1 MSPVRESFAVAGD
14 DVRLWTCCDGSGPPL
29 VLSHGGPGMWDYLE
43 DLAGLIQDA
52 ATVIRWEQRGCGRSD
67 RAGPYSVARSIEDL
81 DSVRRYHGLDR
92 WVVGGHS
99 WGASLALQYALTYSE
114 RVAGLVYIS
123 GTGIGQSWNAA
134 YHAEA
139 DRRLTVEQRQELE
152 RLRGLPDRSR
162 DEEMRYRTL
171 SWMPDFADPYRAE
184 ELAAQ
189 EASAP
194 FTTNYECNAIINA
207 ETKTWS
213 EDDLFHRTSALAVP
227 TLVIHGGLDPR
238 PASAVDSLV
247 EAVPN
252 AELHVI
258 PEAGHHPWVEAPEE
272 MVSILRMFLANLDLS
287 GWEADSPAATRK

>member
-1 MSPVRESFAVAGD
+1 
-14 DVRLWTCCDGSGPPL
+14 
-29 VLSHGGPGMWDYLE
+29 
-43 DLAGLIQDA
+43 
-52 ATVIRWEQRGCGRSD
+52 
-67 RAGPYSVARSIEDL
+67 VARSIEDL
-81 DSVRRYHGLDR
+81 DSVRRYYGLDR

-99 WGASLALQYALTYSE
+99 WGASLALQYALTHSE

-123 GTGIGQSWNAA
+123 GTGIGQSWNSA

-139 DRRLTVEQRQELE
+139 DRRLTAEQRQELE

-162 DEEMRYRTL
+162 GEEMRYLTL

-194 FTTNYECNAIINA
+194 FITNYECNAIINA
-207 ETKTWS
+207 ETRTWS
-213 EDDLFHRTSALAVP
+213 EDDLFHMTSAFAVP

-247 EAVPN
+247 EASPS
-252 AELHVI
+252 AELHLL
-258 PEAGHHPWVEAPEE
+258 PEAGHLPWVEAPEE
-272 MVSILRMFLANLDLS
+272 VASILRTFLASVDLRD
-287 GWEADSPAATRK
+287 WEADSPAATRRMAEP